1 MVFQQDNARP
11 HSARVT
17 QGFLQQ
23 NGVRVMQWP
32 AVSPDLNCIE
42 HLWDVLGRHVQR
54 QAPHNQQLRDALQRT
69 WNAIPMETIQH
80 LVRSMPNR
88 LQECARAMG
97 GHTRY

>member
-1 MVFQQDNARP
+1 MSVDKALDDDDDDDRDRFMPAAATARITIGTRGNAI
-11 HSARVT
+11 SGQTV
-17 QGFLQQ
+17 
-23 NGVRVMQWP
+23 
-32 AVSPDLNCIE
+32 
-42 HLWDVLGRHVQR
+42 LWDVLGRHVQR
-54 QAPHNQQLRDALQRT
+54 QAPHNQRQLRDALQRT